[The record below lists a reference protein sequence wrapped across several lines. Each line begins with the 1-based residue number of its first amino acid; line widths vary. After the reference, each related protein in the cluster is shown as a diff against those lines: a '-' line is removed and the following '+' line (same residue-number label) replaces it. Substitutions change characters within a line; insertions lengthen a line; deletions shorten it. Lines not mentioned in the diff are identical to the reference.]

1 MTISVGL
8 LRFTPPEGMPWI
20 KCVPPI
26 EVEEVVK
33 GLIPSANAWVVPD
46 ATDVDTKVENVSRKE
61 IKESALEKALR
72 WAAGNRRE
80 NEEDGVEQANL
91 VVLAGS
97 LYLVADFY
105 RFLDQLKLENPY

>member
-20 KCVPPI
+20 KCVPPT

-33 GLIPSANAWVVPD
+33 GLIPDANILVVPD
-46 ATDVDTKVENVSRKE
+46 VADVDAKVEDGPP
-61 IKESALEKALR
+61 KESALENALR
-72 WAAGNRRE
+72 WAAGKRKE

-91 VVLAGS
+91 IVLAGS
-97 LYLVADFY
+97 LYIVADFY
-105 RFLDQLKLENPY
+105 RFLDKLDMTL

>member
-20 KCVPPI
+20 KCVPPT
-26 EVEEVVK
+26 EVEAVVA
-33 GLIPSANAWVVPD
+33 GLIPDDNIWVAPGVD
-46 ATDVDTKVENVSRKE
+46 ARVEE
-61 IKESALEKALR
+61 IESALEKALR
-72 WAAGNRRE
+72 WAAGKRKE
-80 NEEDGVEQANL
+80 NEKEGVEQANL

-105 RFLDQLKLENPY
+105 RFLDQLM